1 MPLNIAKPT
10 SQGLLEVSDR
20 LGLGLSAEQVADYVG
35 IVAANVR
42 SYEIAAQVADAAAA
56 PAPQGREHTVPPAA
70 ENAKNAWYV
79 RSAIRESAGG
89 PLAGRTIAVKDSIPV
104 AGLPMLNGSNI
115 FDGYVPEFDAEVVRR
130 VLAAG
135 AEITGKAH
143 CEYLCLSGSSHTN
156 ITGPVHNPWADG
168 YAAGGSSSGAA
179 VVVALGEAD
188 MALGADQGG
197 SIRIPASFSG
207 IVGMKATTGLV
218 PYTGIASLEA
228 SFDHVGPM
236 TRTVADNAL
245 LLGAIAGPDGVDPR
259 QQGVAPADY
268 AEALALSAK
277 GLRIGVVPEGFAL
290 PGHDPE
296 VSTRVREA
304 AEVFRRLGADVI
316 DVSIPLHTK
325 GSDIWNA
332 IARTGIVENFLIG
345 DGFGLLRDDFYPI
358 SMMRWV
364 REHAA
369 GISEAPPSAKL
380 NFLVAEHV
388 KQQVGAAGY
397 GYGVNA
403 ARVLR
408 RAYDEAL
415 DVVDILLMPTT
426 AMTANRLPG
435 ASASLRDEA
444 ELSLAMTGNT
454 APFDVTHHPA
464 ISLPAGSAGGMP
476 VGMML
481 IGKHYDESTLYRAAH
496 AYEQTGQGL

>member
-1 MPLNIAKPT
+1 MPLNIARPT
-10 SQGLLEVSDR
+10 AHGLLEVSDR
-20 LGLGLSAEQVADYVG
+20 LGLGLSAEEVADYVD
-35 IVAANVR
+35 IVAANVQ
-42 SYEIAAQVADAAAA
+42 SYEIAAQVADAAAG
-56 PAPQGREHTVPPAA
+56 PVPQGREYTVPRA
-70 ENAKNAWYV
+70 EDNAKNAWYV
-79 RSAIRESAGG
+79 RSAIRESDEG
-89 PLAGRTIAVKDSIPV
+89 PLAGKSIAIKDSIPV

-115 FDGYVPEFDAEVVRR
+115 FDGYVPEYDAEVVRR
-130 VLAAG
+130 VLAGG
-135 AEITGKAH
+135 AEIVGKAH

-168 YAAGGSSSGAA
+168 YAAGGSSSGSA
-179 VVVALGEAD
+179 VAVALGEAD

-236 TRTVADNAL
+236 TRTVTDNAL
-245 LLGAIAGPDGVDPR
+245 LLSVIAGPDGIDPR
-259 QQGVAPADY
+259 QKGIEPADY
-268 AEALALSAK
+268 AAAITLGAK

-296 VSTRVREA
+296 VSKKVRAA

-316 DVSIPLHTK
+316 DLPIPLHTK

-332 IARTGIVENFLIG
+332 IARTGIVENILVG

-358 SMMRWV
+358 SMMQWARA
-364 REHAA
+364 HAA

-388 KQQVGAAGY
+388 KTQVGAAGY

-403 ARVLR
+403 ARALR
-408 RAYDEAL
+408 AAYDAAL
-415 DVVDILLMPTT
+415 DVVDVLLMPTT
-426 AMTANRLPG
+426 AMTANRLPD
-435 ASASLRDEA
+435 ASATLQDEA

-454 APFDVTHHPA
+454 SPFDVTHHPA

-481 IGKHYDESTLYRAAH
+481 IGKHYDEATLYRAAH
-496 AYEQTGQGL
+496 AYEQTGEGL